1 MFDYISS
8 TAAFHFIWSFTIVN
22 EAGIIKMSPSFNSEC
37 SPTQK
42 LTSIMTTKH
51 ILYLNFAM
59 TISSLLINFWR
70 DNLIIYCATEE
81 WFLKKWI
88 YTGKYSNQTVNIRIT
103 NLIACIKSWF
113 WHTRKGLSF
122 IHRWQWQLWEE
133 KHLKKKKKDLVKTV
147 FRRSTP
153 IFTQKFIPSTS
164 ANTVIHGH

>member
-42 LTSIMTTKH
+42 LTSIMTIKH

-70 DNLIIYCATEE
+70 DNLRIYCATDE
-81 WFLKKWI
+81 WFKKKI
-88 YTGKYSNQTVNIRIT
+88 EYIQVNIATKQVNNRFT
-103 NLIACIKSWF
+103 REQKLPAWNLSYD
-113 WHTRKGLSF
+113 TLEKGCLSF
-122 IHRWQWQLWEE
+122 IDDNDNFGR
-133 KHLKKKKKDLVKTV
+133 K
-147 FRRSTP
+147 
-153 IFTQKFIPSTS
+153 
-164 ANTVIHGH
+164 NT